1 MECNTSGLALIW
13 LTQADGNNL
22 THSLRFFSGLSE
34 AIAWS
39 ALVAILLKFY
49 PNQDTIIAAYAEL
62 LFGLGYMMGED
73 FWFNFASNFKCF

>member
-1 MECNTSGLALIW
+1 MALVW

-62 LFGLGYMMGED
+62 LFGLGYMMGKD
-73 FWFNFASNFKCF
+73 FWFNFALNLKVF